1 MRLLTL
7 SSLQHDRNVMW
18 SMEKN
23 CGTAGASLS
32 AGFRSS
38 VVSNCALL
46 LSWVQR
52 KYNWWVISWSMW
64 SPCLLLSPLLPYSCW
79 KLLPKKSVLCC
90 HEIGIGSIT
99 LYLCRGSSSSGCR
112 HHLSWLVSRGRRFL
126 LELRSPIP
134 VEYLWEPTVPLCG
147 EPCTHSHNLT
157 GVTANLASFLQA
169 GFKTLVL
176 LLCCQ
181 VTIGAL
187 SDVISKVPLQDS

>member
-7 SSLQHDRNVMW
+7 SSLEDDRNVMW

-79 KLLPKKSVLCC
+79 RLLPKKLVLCC
-90 HEIGIGSIT
+90 YEIGIGSIT
-99 LYLCRGSSSSGCR
+99 LYLCRGFFQ
-112 HHLSWLVSRGRRFL
+112 WLQASLVMTGKQGKAIFTGAQ
-126 LELRSPIP
+126 SPNS
-134 VEYLWEPTVPLCG
+134 VEYPWEPSVPLCG

>member
-7 SSLQHDRNVMW
+7 SSLEHDRNVMW

-64 SPCLLLSPLLPYSCW
+64 SPCLLLSPLLPYSCG
-79 KLLPKKSVLCC
+79 KLLPKKLVLCC
-90 HEIGIGSIT
+90 YEIGIGSIT
-99 LYLCRGSSSSGCR
+99 LYLCRGFFQ
-112 HHLSWLVSRGRRFL
+112 WLQTSLVMTGKQGKAIFTGAQK
-126 LELRSPIP
+126 P
-134 VEYLWEPTVPLCG
+134 VEYLWEPSVPLCG

>member
-7 SSLQHDRNVMW
+7 SSLEHGRNVMW

-64 SPCLLLSPLLPYSCW
+64 SPCLLLSPLLPYSCG
-79 KLLPKKSVLCC
+79 KLLPKKLVLCC
-90 HEIGIGSIT
+90 YEIGIGSIT
-99 LYLCRGSSSSGCR
+99 LYLCRGFFQ
-112 HHLSWLVSRGRRFL
+112 WLQTSLVMTGKQGKAIFTGAQK
-126 LELRSPIP
+126 PIP

>member
-7 SSLQHDRNVMW
+7 SSLEHDRNVMW

-64 SPCLLLSPLLPYSCW
+64 SPCLLLSPLLPYSCG
-79 KLLPKKSVLCC
+79 KLLPKKLVLCC
-90 HEIGIGSIT
+90 YEIGIGSIT
-99 LYLCRGSSSSGCR
+99 LYLCRGFFQ
-112 HHLSWLVSRGRRFL
+112 WLQTSLVVTCKQGKAIFTGDQ
-126 LELRSPIP
+126 SPNS

>member
-7 SSLQHDRNVMW
+7 SSLEHDRNVMW

-64 SPCLLLSPLLPYSCW
+64 SPCLLLSPLLPYSCG
-79 KLLPKKSVLCC
+79 KLLPKKLVLCC
-90 HEIGIGSIT
+90 YEIGIGSIT
-99 LYLCRGSSSSGCR
+99 LYLCRGFFQ
-112 HHLSWLVSRGRRFL
+112 WLQTSLVMTGKQGKAIFTGDQSHN
-126 LELRSPIP
+126 S